1 MPYDGP
7 ALGPAEI
14 RKIRKGKP
22 DLVKALLE
30 AREAG
35 WRRSSRDNGLPEWC
49 PSDPARSRS
58 RGAERGVSSGMR
70 RADPR
75 ILTPCRASLSRTE
88 ISGSPGAWRRRSASP
103 GGASTAPRWT
113 RSSPR
118 PACRRARSTA
128 TSRRAGAYF
137 PEGRRSL
144 VRAVLGRAADPV
156 VERIIT
162 GEYGRRDA
170 AMTARAVARLL
181 SARGGG
187 PHHRSGGSGESGRGD
202 S

>member
-1 MPYDGP
+1 MD
-7 ALGPAEI
+7 EI
-14 RKIRKGKP
+14 I
-22 DLVKALLE
+22 A
-30 AREAG
+30 EAG
-35 WRRSSRDNGLPEWC
+35 MSS
-49 PSDPARSRS
+49 
-58 RGAERGVSSGMR
+58 
-70 RADPR
+70 
-75 ILTPCRASLSRTE
+75 
-88 ISGSPGAWRRRSASP
+88 
-103 GGASTAPRWT
+103 STVYR
-113 RSSPR
+113 
-118 PACRRARSTA
+118 
-128 TSRRAGAYF
+128 YF

-187 PHHRSGGSGESGRGD
+187 PHHRSGGSGEAGRGD